1 MKKLLSF
8 ILFSTLFLN
17 VQCQDLPSCVFDRE
31 VLKECLVPYENF
43 KPVPQAKDSFWQNTL
58 PQSMVRDYIQ
68 LGYGY
73 KGKSWNPIPES
84 VFGEFRAN
92 GNRANYERLS
102 FGLRKQ
108 MVCLVMAE
116 IMEHKGILMEDIIK
130 GLDYFKKEIWWGVS
144 AHYPQNKPDP
154 NNQVVDLFNAETAN
168 MLAWT
173 IYMLHDEL
181 EGIKPGICE
190 IIKKEI
196 DRRFLLPARTID
208 YRWKNITGNHN
219 PWICANWL
227 SCVLLCETEREQQIK
242 DINQILTSLE
252 FFIAGYPLDGGCDEG
267 VHYWDRA
274 AASLYECVRLIELAT
289 SGMLTLKD
297 NPKFKAMGS
306 FVYKSYICDNNYVNF
321 ADTPSNTNVHVNI
334 LFPFGHY
341 ICDSLM
347 TGYAAMLAKESDFN
361 QKPTRLFLHSGNYPT
376 LSRELLFLK
385 DYSIFEDCEP
395 AEPVIRD
402 TWLPNLQFY
411 TARSF
416 DNSTDGLFIAA
427 KGGHNAEN
435 HNHNDVGTFIIY
447 DGKHPLFIDLG
458 FATYTAQTFS
468 NKRYELMNNR
478 SAYHNVPL
486 INGYEQHD
494 GKDFCAN
501 NVEYRQD
508 DSNVIFSLNLD
519 RAYPK
524 DAEII
529 KWKRTIKMKRGKRIE
544 ITEDYALYQ
553 YKGPTEINLI
563 VYGVPEINKKGRVSI
578 TDDKIEHFISF
589 NSKQL
594 TPVFEK
600 LNTDD
605 IGAWRDKTIYRIIL
619 KVNGNKKNGKI
630 KYTIQ

>member
-8 ILFSTLFLN
+8 ILFSTLFLS

-58 PQSMVRDYIQ
+58 PQSMLRDYIQ

-108 MVCLVMAE
+108 MVCLAMAE

-196 DRRFLLPARTID
+196 DRRLLLPARTID

-219 PWICANWL
+219 PWICTNWL

-274 AASLYECVRLIELAT
+274 ASSLYECVRLIELAT

-297 NPKFKAMGS
+297 NPKFKAMGE
-306 FVYKSYICDNNYVNF
+306 FVYKTYICKNNYVNF
-321 ADTPSNTNVHVNI
+321 ADAPSNTNVHVNI
-334 LFPFGHY
+334 LFPFGRY

-347 TGYAAMLAKESDFN
+347 TGYAAMLAKESNFN
-361 QKPTRLFLHSGNYPT
+361 QKPSRLFLHSGNFPT

-385 DYSIFEDCEP
+385 DYSIFEDCKP
-395 AEPVIRD
+395 AEPIIRG
-402 TWLPNLQFY
+402 TWLPDLQVF
-411 TARSF
+411 TARYF
-416 DNSTDGLFIAA
+416 EKSTDGLFVAA

-435 HNHNDVGTFIIY
+435 HNHNDVGSFITYSAIT
-447 DGKHPLFIDLG
+447 PIIIDLG
-458 FATYTAQTFS
+458 FATYTSKTFG
-468 NKRYELMNNR
+468 NKRYELMKTVMN
-478 SAYHNVPL
+478 SIMGESIVQ
-486 INGYEQHD
+486 IM
-494 GKDFCAN
+494 
-501 NVEYRQD
+501 
-508 DSNVIFSLNLD
+508 S
-519 RAYPK
+519 
-524 DAEII
+524 
-529 KWKRTIKMKRGKRIE
+529 TISRM
-544 ITEDYALYQ
+544 TSMHHYL
-553 YKGPTEINLI
+553 
-563 VYGVPEINKKGRVSI
+563 
-578 TDDKIEHFISF
+578 
-589 NSKQL
+589 L
-594 TPVFEK
+594 T
-600 LNTDD
+600 
-605 IGAWRDKTIYRIIL
+605 
-619 KVNGNKKNGKI
+619 
-630 KYTIQ
+630 